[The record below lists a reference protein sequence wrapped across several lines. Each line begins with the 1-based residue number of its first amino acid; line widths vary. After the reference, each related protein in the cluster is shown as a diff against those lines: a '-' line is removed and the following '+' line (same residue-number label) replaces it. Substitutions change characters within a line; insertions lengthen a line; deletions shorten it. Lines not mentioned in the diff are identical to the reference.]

1 MLQSEEKEQLV
12 TRCSVNGHFTIMTTE
27 HGRPVWVYL
36 DHSVEDG
43 TIIVPA
49 LDQPLKVLNLGYN
62 GLSPGGE
69 G

>member
-1 MLQSEEKEQLV
+1 
-12 TRCSVNGHFTIMTTE
+12 MTTD
-27 HGRPVWVYL
+27 HGRPVLVYL

-49 LDQPLKVLNLGYN
+49 LDQPLKVLNLRYN
-62 GLSPGGE
+62 WLSPGGE